1 MTEALAGPARDMTG
15 PLSQIREQVLAE
27 YRPAGDAIVA
37 KTGVSVSETT
47 VADVTCMVIDPPAPH
62 PTRKIVYA
70 FGGGFV
76 LGSPFEDIP
85 ISATLAVL
93 TGAQVIC
100 PHYPLAPENP
110 FPAGLEACI
119 AVAQDVLSKHPNTC
133 LVGESAG
140 GNLALATALRLK
152 GIGVS
157 LPRALALLSPAADMQ
172 DWGDS
177 HLADRDPFLRA
188 NDMTFFQDLY
198 LPKADVGQNP
208 DISPIY
214 GAFDASFPPVITT
227 TGTRDMLLSVCVR
240 LDRVLREAGVA
251 STLRVWEGLW
261 HVFEF
266 YPEIPEAG
274 ASLRDIASFLEHHF
288 QPG

>member
-1 MTEALAGPARDMTG
+1 MTG
-15 PLSQIREQVLAE
+15 PLSQIRDQALAE
-27 YRPAGDAIVA
+27 YRPAGEALVA
-37 KTGVSVSETT
+37 KTGVSLSETT
-47 VADVTCMVIDPPAPH
+47 VAGVPCMVIDPPSPH

-93 TGAQVIC
+93 TGAHVIC

-110 FPAGLEACI
+110 FPAGLEACVT
-119 AVAQDVLSKHPNTC
+119 VARDVLSKHPNTC

-140 GNLALATALRLK
+140 GNLALATALRLQD
-152 GIGVS
+152 IGAPP
-157 LPRALALLSPAADMQ
+157 PRALALLSPAADMQ
-172 DWGDS
+172 EWGDS
-177 HLADRDPFLRA
+177 HAADRDPFLSA
-188 NDMTFFQDLY
+188 EDMTFFHDLY
-198 LPKADVGQNP
+198 LPKDGADKNP

-266 YPEIPEAG
+266 YPEIPEAE
-274 ASLRDIASFLEHHF
+274 ASLRDIASFLDNHF
-288 QPG
+288 LQD